1 MRTLTAQ
8 EIVTELLRTYQDVT
22 STLNG
27 AGDWIGRGPGGR
39 YLDRPAN
46 HPYHAGSYRALEQIL
61 VEMREQVPALYSAVA
76 DTYIRGARRIIEVK
90 VTRKA
95 KNNKTVTT
103 IERRSV
109 PIIQVCQETLERGI
123 AWITRAFQQKS
134 LAHFL
139 PREVYE
145 AVCA

>member
-1 MRTLTAQ
+1 MRQLSPQ
-8 EIVTELLRTYQDVT
+8 EIVLELLKTYQDVT

-27 AGDWIGRGPGGR
+27 ASDWIGKGPGTR
-39 YLDRPAN
+39 YLDRPSS
-46 HPYHAGSYRALEQIL
+46 HPYHEGSYKALELIL
-61 VEMREQVPALYSAVA
+61 IDMRSCEPQLYVPIA
-76 DTYIRGARRIIEVK
+76 DTYIRGSKRIVEVR

-95 KNNKTVTT
+95 KNNKTVTL

-109 PIIQVCQETLERGI
+109 PVLTYEQSLLDEGV
-123 AWITRAFQQKS
+123 AWITASFQEKS

-139 PREVYE
+139 PKEVYE

>member
-1 MRTLTAQ
+1 MRTLTPQ
-8 EIVTELLRTYQDVT
+8 EIVMELLRSYQDVT

-27 AGDWIGRGPGGR
+27 ASDWIGRGPGSR
-39 YLDRPAN
+39 YLDRPPT
-46 HPYHAGSYRALEQIL
+46 HPYHAGSYRTLELIL
-61 VEMREQVPALYSAVA
+61 VEMRSEEPQLYVPIA
-76 DTYIRGARRIIEVK
+76 DTYIRGSRRIVEVR

-95 KNNKTVTT
+95 KNNKTVTL
-103 IERRSV
+103 IERRSIPV
-109 PIIQVCQETLERGI
+109 IVHASEVLDEGI

>member
-1 MRTLTAQ
+1 MRTLTPH
-8 EIVTELLRTYQDVT
+8 EIVMELLRTYQDVT

-27 AGDWIGRGPGGR
+27 AGDWIGKGPGSR
-39 YLDRPAN
+39 YLDRPST
-46 HPYHAGSYRALEQIL
+46 HPYHAGSYRTLELIL
-61 VEMREQVPALYSAVA
+61 IEMRSCEPQLYAPIA
-76 DTYIRGARRIIEVK
+76 DTYIRGSRRIVEVR

-95 KNNKTVTT
+95 KNNKTVTL

-109 PIIQVCQETLERGI
+109 PVIAHEQELLDRGI

-139 PREVYE
+139 PKEVYE